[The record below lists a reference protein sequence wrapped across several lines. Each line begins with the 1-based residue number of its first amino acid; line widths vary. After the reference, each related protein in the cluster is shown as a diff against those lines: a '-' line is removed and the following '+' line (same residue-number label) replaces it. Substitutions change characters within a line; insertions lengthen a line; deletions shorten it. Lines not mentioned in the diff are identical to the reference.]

1 MRITITTEDG
11 QIHTLDVDQDMEIL
25 NLKALIEADMQ
36 FSTTSQ
42 QLYHNGN
49 LLSNDKA
56 TIRNA
61 GIAQDDILLVRILA
75 QAISQ
80 AEQVRRRILA
90 DPTLRFQMIQQ
101 YPPMEQALNNPQ
113 QFERIFNEMQR
124 QAQMQRQA
132 ISVSDDPF
140 DIESQRRIEEEIRKQ
155 NIQQNLGNAME
166 HHPESFGRVIMLY
179 INVTVNGHPVKA
191 FVDSGAQATIMSPEC
206 AEKCHVMHLLDDRF
220 AGIAKGVGTA
230 KILGRIHSTQIKV
243 GNQFLHCSLTVMEGK
258 DVDLLFGLDM
268 LKRHQAC
275 IDLEKNVLRINGEE
289 VPFLS
294 EHELPDKAKE
304 PLPKDQTPE
313 SSQPPPSKYPEE
325 VIKNLVALGVSRE
338 EVISALDAAGGN
350 PDVAAGLLFQ

>member
-1 MRITITTEDG
+1 
-11 QIHTLDVDQDMEIL
+11 MEII
-25 NLKALIEADMQ
+25 NLKALIEADLQ
-36 FSTTSQ
+36 YPTASQ
-42 QLYHNGN
+42 QLYHNGK
-49 LLSNDKA
+49 LLANDKSSIKA
-56 TIRNA
+56 A
-61 GIAQDDILLVRILA
+61 GIVQDDILLVRIA
-75 QAISQ
+75 AESISQ

-90 DPTLRFQMIQQ
+90 DPSLRSHMVQQ

-113 QFERIFNEMQR
+113 QFERIFSEMQR

-132 ISVSDDPF
+132 ISTSDDPF

-179 INVTVNGHPVKA
+179 INVMVNGHPVKA

-206 AEKCHVMHLLDDRF
+206 AQKCHVMHLLDDRF

-268 LKRHQAC
+268 LKRHLAC

-294 EHELPDKAKE
+294 EHELPENAKE
-304 PLPKDQTPE
+304 PAPTPQE
-313 SSQPPPSKYPEE
+313 QPQQSSSQPTTSTYPED
-325 VIKNLVALGVSRE
+325 IINNLISLGVSRE
-338 EVISALDAAGGN
+338 EAISALEAAGGN
-350 PDVAAGLLFQ
+350 PDVAAGILFQ